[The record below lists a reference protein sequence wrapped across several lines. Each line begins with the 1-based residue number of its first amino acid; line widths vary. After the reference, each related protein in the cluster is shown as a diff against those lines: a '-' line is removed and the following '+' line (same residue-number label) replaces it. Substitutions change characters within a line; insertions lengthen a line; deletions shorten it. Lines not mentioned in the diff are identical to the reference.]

1 MATSSTRRPLAAWL
15 AAFLLAAPVAPA
27 LAQTRVVVSVEGF
40 SAPVAP
46 AAGVSAAGMGS
57 ASMASPASF
66 AASPLYSAPSAPT
79 ASITRGI
86 EPGVAA
92 SAVAAAPAF
101 AAPALAAASVHART
115 APVSAAATVSGGE
128 TAFAPAAHPAASI
141 GSPFVSHEAASLPI
155 SHIRAESAREAAAI
169 ATVEGGIANWTARE
183 SQSLD
188 ATPVLAAAS
197 NGSAPLDRA
206 SAASSAER
214 PAAETPAPAPSKLK
228 AMFTWAWP
236 ILALTALVTSI
247 DFGTKM
253 FAVHHLFHV
262 FHECAW
268 RTPFLMGIIPYIA
281 FTAFKAR
288 SGLANDHK
296 VWQWSPKKIKNGRF
310 GFYQLELSGMNAMI
324 KDHPSLRW
332 ANRLYDVSI
341 ALMVGGMLG
350 NGIDAL
356 RLGGALDWIPLGR
369 SLMNFADVALL
380 TGLAFFQLGT
390 GFFVKAA
397 MAHKSGKP
405 LYFNSNWFLGL
416 PLAGVFIA
424 WAFGSSEGAGAL
436 DLAMKNIG
444 FLYLMGFSMLVGSSR
459 FLASIVMNRFVSRF
473 VAEEGERLAAVQAP
487 AQKA

>member
-1 MATSSTRRPLAAWL
+1 M
-15 AAFLLAAPVAPA
+15 
-27 LAQTRVVVSVEGF
+27 SVEGF

-46 AAGVSAAGMGS
+46 AAGVNAAGMGS
-57 ASMASPASF
+57 AAGVAPVSF
-66 AASPLYSAPSAPT
+66 AASTLYSAPSAPSV
-79 ASITRGI
+79 SISHSI
-86 EPGVAA
+86 EPR
-92 SAVAAAPAF
+92 AAATGTAAAAATPAF
-101 AAPALAAASVHART
+101 AATPALAAASVRVH
-115 APVSAAATVSGGE
+115 SATVPEAVTTNGAE
-128 TAFAPAAHPAASI
+128 KIFAPAAHPAASI
-141 GSPFVSHEAASLPI
+141 ASSFVSHEAASTPI
-155 SHIRAESAREAAAI
+155 SHSRPESAREAAAI
-169 ATVEGGIANWTARE
+169 ATVEGGIANWNARA
-183 SQSLD
+183 SQTLD
-188 ATPVLAAAS
+188 GATVLAAAS
-197 NGSAPLDRA
+197 NGSAPLDHP
-206 SAASSAER
+206 SANSAAER
-214 PAAETPAPAPSKLK
+214 PAAETPAPAPAPSKLK

-253 FAVHHLFHV
+253 FAVHHLFSV

-390 GFFVKAA
+390 SFFIKAA
-397 MAHKSGKP
+397 MAHKAGKP
-405 LYFNSNWFLGL
+405 LYFNNNWFLGL

-436 DLAMKNIG
+436 DLAMKNVG
-444 FLYLMGFSMLVGSSR
+444 FIYLMGFSMLVGFSR
-459 FLASIVMNRFVSRF
+459 FLATTVMNRFVSRF
-473 VAEEGERLAAVQAP
+473 VAEEGERAAAHGAP